1 MFVPLRHGCKK
12 QDDCCERGRRYSD
25 LFGERAHR
33 QVPKRRQVDQ
43 VDLCVDALAWQQ
55 RAAIRTHM
63 TQRVAQ
69 QTLIERMAALKA
81 EYGVTV
87 WRVP

>member
-1 MFVPLRHGCKK
+1 LANVRIAKSRK
-12 QDDCCERGRRYSD
+12 DGRLTRST
-25 LFGERAHR
+25 
-33 QVPKRRQVDQ
+33 
-43 VDLCVDALAWQQ
+43 CVDALAWQQ